1 MARTV
6 PWHSAHEAVYHNN
19 TICSGGRAANVAG
32 SREGS
37 SGKRLC
43 AECEQLNIVAAVPAT
58 TTADLD
64 GHRRR

>member
-6 PWHSAHEAVYHNN
+6 PWHSAVEAVYHNN
-19 TICSGGRAANVAG
+19 TLCSGGRAANIVG

-43 AECEQLNIVAAVPAT
+43 AECEQLNGVALVAA
-58 TTADLD
+58 TA
-64 GHRRR
+64 GHELRRFS